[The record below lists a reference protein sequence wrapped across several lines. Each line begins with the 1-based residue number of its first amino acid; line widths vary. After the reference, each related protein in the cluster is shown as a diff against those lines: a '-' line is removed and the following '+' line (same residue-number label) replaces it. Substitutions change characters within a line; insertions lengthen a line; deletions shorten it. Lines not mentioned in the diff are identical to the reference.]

1 MGPEGGKSGRPKQA
15 VRHTKPAVDLGFQA
29 KGGTLKK
36 NAPSAGRCEN
46 LWGISCEKSG
56 FYAKL
61 FFSYFRGGEGAPWIH
76 PWKQN
81 AFKFKIAPQK
91 QNSIVNSFWQ
101 EDGSLLANG
110 ILCLG
115 TMINPPLHLSH

>member
-1 MGPEGGKSGRPKQA
+1 LGPEGGKSGRPKQA

-61 FFSYFRGGEGAPWIH
+61 FFSYFRGGGRAH
-76 PWKQN
+76 PGSTPGNRTPSNLKLHHRN
-81 AFKFKIAPQK
+81 KIP
-91 QNSIVNSFWQ
+91 S
-101 EDGSLLANG
+101 
-110 ILCLG
+110 
-115 TMINPPLHLSH
+115 